1 MCIIC
6 LEFNKRKDAWDA
18 LNMIARAYEEPC
30 NIEKQHLQE
39 VEAKINKIL
48 TEEERLES

>member
-6 LEFNKRKDAWDA
+6 IEFDRKKDAWDA
-18 LNMIARAYEEPC
+18 LVMISKAEGEPC
-30 NIEKQHLQE
+30 GIDQSHLDE
-39 VEAKINKIL
+39 ISKKINKIL